1 MPAVSDQL
9 LFITWGRGEGGRRIF
24 EGITWF
30 SGEPEG
36 DQSLLTYRSVLGSTT
51 FFLFNVILFYNSL
64 CD

>member
-9 LFITWGRGEGGRRIF
+9 LFITWGRGEGGSEDFRGDHVVFRGTGGGSVVANIS
-24 EGITWF
+24 F
-30 SGEPEG
+30 SLRF
-36 DQSLLTYRSVLGSTT
+36 DH